1 MLENYSGATRIIPI
15 LGHPIEQ
22 VKSPN
27 GLTRAFEARGC
38 DTIVVPLDVTPDFVK
53 SLLAALDSVGNLGG
67 IIATVPH
74 KFAAF
79 THAATATKRARFF
92 GSANILRRD
101 PDQRWHADMLDGLA
115 FIQAISAARG
125 NIAGSKALLIGAGGA
140 GSAIGLELLNAGAAT
155 LAVYDT
161 DEVRKTTLLRKLDET
176 HLGKSRIGSTDPT
189 GFDLVVNAT
198 PLGMR
203 PQDPPPLQLEKLDAN
218 MLVGDVVTAPVV
230 TPLLDAATAVGCAT
244 CSGHDMFKQSVDL
257 MLDFLIDAPS

>member
-27 GLTRAFEARGC
+27 GLTRALEARGC
-38 DTIVVPLDVTPDFVK
+38 DAIVVPLDVTPDLVK
-53 SLLAALDSVGNLGG
+53 GLLGALDTVGNLGG

-79 THAATATKRARFF
+79 SHAATASERARFF
-92 GSANILRRD
+92 GSANILRRG
-101 PDQRWHADMLDGLA
+101 PDGRWHADMLDGLA
-115 FIQAISAARG
+115 FIQAISATRG
-125 NIAGSKALLIGAGGA
+125 KVAGSKALLIGAGGA
-140 GSAIGLELLNAGAAT
+140 GSAIALELLNAGAAS
-155 LAVYDT
+155 LAVFDT

-176 HLGKSRIGSTDPT
+176 HFGKSRIGSTDPT

-203 PQDPPPLQLEKLDAN
+203 PQDPSPLRLEKLDAD
-218 MLVGDVVTAPVV
+218 MFVGDVVTAPVV
-230 TPLLDAATAVGCAT
+230 TPLLGAAIAMGCAT
-244 CSGHDMFKQSVDL
+244 CSGHDMFKQSVEL